1 MEEWKEDLRPLRV
14 GNGMTDEIGNGKYYL
29 LSDSLGGII
38 TLTGDMEMDLNVHTA
53 FSHSCSLFC
62 IHHKDNGK

>member
-1 MEEWKEDLRPLRV
+1 
-14 GNGMTDEIGNGKYYL
+14 MTDEISNGKYYL